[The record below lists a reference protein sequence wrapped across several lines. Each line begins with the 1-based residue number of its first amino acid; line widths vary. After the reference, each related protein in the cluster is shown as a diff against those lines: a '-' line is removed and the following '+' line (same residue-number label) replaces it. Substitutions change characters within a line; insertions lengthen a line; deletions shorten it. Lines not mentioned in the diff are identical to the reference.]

1 MVIVV
6 LISSKMLAFGLV
18 DLEGA
23 SFRSFLS
30 RRSRRELC
38 VKATSDIFDRLLAES
53 DAQDDCLPTYSQVTK
68 IDSSNIDRSS
78 AWNPPPLGE
87 YDAPLTISLRTEGG
101 LFSENE

>member
-6 LISSKMLAFGLV
+6 LVSSKTLTFGLV

-38 VKATSDIFDRLLAES
+38 AKATSIIFDRFLVER
-53 DAQDDCLPTYSQVTK
+53 DAQDECLPTYSQATEIDFSK
-68 IDSSNIDRSS
+68 IDISS
-78 AWNPPPLGE
+78 AWSPPPLDE

-101 LFSENE
+101 LL